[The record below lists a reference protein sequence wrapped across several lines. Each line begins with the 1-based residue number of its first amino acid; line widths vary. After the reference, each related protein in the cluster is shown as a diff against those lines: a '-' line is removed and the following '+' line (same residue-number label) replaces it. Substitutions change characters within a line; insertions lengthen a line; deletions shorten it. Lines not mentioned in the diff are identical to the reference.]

1 MPVTVKGQVTVPKP
15 LRDHLGLTPGSHVA
29 FALEADGRVTLRR
42 ADDAGSV
49 AAPSRFARLR
59 AAATGRPPGRN
70 ALTTEEIMKLTRG
83 EDWGDAG

>member
-42 ADDAGSV
+42 AHTPGS
-49 AAPSRFARLR
+49 AAVPSRFARLR
-59 AAATGRPPGRN
+59 AATPGRN
-70 ALTTEEIMKLTRG
+70 ALTTAEIMKLTRG